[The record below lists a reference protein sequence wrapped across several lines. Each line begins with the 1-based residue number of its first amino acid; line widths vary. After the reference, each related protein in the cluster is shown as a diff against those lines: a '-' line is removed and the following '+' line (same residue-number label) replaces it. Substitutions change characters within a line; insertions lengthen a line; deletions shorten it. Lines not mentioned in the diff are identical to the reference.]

1 MVFLRKERFPTG
13 TYNKLNAR
21 KFGPCM
27 ILRKI
32 SDNAYSVDRPA
43 DMLISN
49 TFNVA
54 DLYLYNPLDE
64 APTQLV

>member
-13 TYNKLNAR
+13 TYNKLSAR
-21 KFGPCM
+21 KFGPCR

-32 SDNAYSVDRPA
+32 SDNAYSVDLPVG
-43 DMLISN
+43 MHISN

-54 DLYLYNPLDE
+54 DLYLYHPPDE
-64 APTQLV
+64 APAQLV